1 MEGVKEVV
9 FLSGKGGAGKTSI
22 LGGIYSLM
30 NGKKAVVDCDVDAAN
45 LFLILRGQVKEE
57 KPFYGS
63 KKAEIKRDKCKECG
77 LCKDICSFGAI
88 NEFLMVDPILCE
100 GCGSC
105 FVFCPHS
112 AVSLEEKRAGTIY
125 IGETKRGD
133 LFLYAELFPGEEN
146 SGKLV
151 QALREE
157 ARKRAK
163 EMGFSLILMDGSPG
177 IGCPVISS
185 VAGVDL
191 MVALCE
197 PQSSSIHDLLRLLEL
212 SEHFRIKTALV
223 INKSDVNPW
232 LSEKLKRIAEEK
244 GLPLLGEIPYDPL
257 ITEAQRE
264 GKTIVEYS
272 RDSKS
277 SKALQRVYE
286 RFSKILEELR

>member
-45 LFLILRGQVKEE
+45 LFLILGGQVKEE

-112 AVSLEEKRAGTIY
+112 AVSL
-125 IGETKRGD
+125 
-133 LFLYAELFPGEEN
+133 
-146 SGKLV
+146 
-151 QALREE
+151 
-157 ARKRAK
+157 
-163 EMGFSLILMDGSPG
+163 
-177 IGCPVISS
+177 
-185 VAGVDL
+185 
-191 MVALCE
+191 
-197 PQSSSIHDLLRLLEL
+197 
-212 SEHFRIKTALV
+212 
-223 INKSDVNPW
+223 
-232 LSEKLKRIAEEK
+232 
-244 GLPLLGEIPYDPL
+244 LGEIPYDPL